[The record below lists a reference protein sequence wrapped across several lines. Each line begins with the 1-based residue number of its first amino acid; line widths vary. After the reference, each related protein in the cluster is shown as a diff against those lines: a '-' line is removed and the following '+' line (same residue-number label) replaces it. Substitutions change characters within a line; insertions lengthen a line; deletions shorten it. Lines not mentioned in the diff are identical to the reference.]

1 MTYFFPDY
9 KWNNEYE
16 YYPGDEYVDVVGITG
31 YNNGTYYEGETWR
44 TFDEIY
50 EPLYSKTVTNYNKPI
65 MITEFA
71 CSNAGGDKE
80 DWVKDMFRSIGK
92 YDKIKVAVW
101 WDGIDL
107 DENGE
112 IARSYRLE
120 DEDVVKVFKRN
131 LKNYK

>member
-1 MTYFFPDY
+1 
-9 KWNNEYE
+9 
-16 YYPGDEYVDVVGITG
+16 
-31 YNNGTYYEGETWR
+31 
-44 TFDEIY
+44 
-50 EPLYSKTVTNYNKPI
+50 
-65 MITEFA
+65 
-71 CSNAGGDKE
+71 
-80 DWVKDMFRSIGK
+80 MFRSIGK